1 MRGTYRERE
10 IERNRDIE
18 GVKGIFREIERDIEG
33 DREIDRG
40 RTERDKENDRAV
52 KRGRTEGQCR
62 RK

>member
-18 GVKGIFREIERDIEG
+18 GVKGIFRGIERDIEG

-52 KRGRTEGQCR
+52 
-62 RK
+62 